1 MPITD
6 EDYFEKIKKID
17 VLADELETEI
27 TASMQTCLIRFGEI
41 VQIQNAMIQKMHA
54 LSDEIFQLRAQ
65 AGLEN
70 VICRASGQ
78 QEAPKG
84 WDEADPS
91 IPAANNSVYPSPAR
105 LPKSRSCCCV
115 MSRPVRSITRPVRK
129 YCSCCRIFA
138 KRKA

>member
-1 MPITD
+1 MNFSD
-6 EDYFEKIKKID
+6 EEFFNSVKKID

-41 VQIQNAMIQKMHA
+41 VQIQNAMIQKMHV

-70 VICRASGQ
+70 VICRASVQ
-78 QEAPKG
+78 QEASKE

-91 IPAANNSVYPSPAR
+91 IPEP
-105 LPKSRSCCCV
+105 
-115 MSRPVRSITRPVRK
+115 
-129 YCSCCRIFA
+129 
-138 KRKA
+138 

>member
-78 QEAPKG
+78 KEASKE
-84 WDEADPS
+84 WDVADPS
-91 IPAANNSVYPSPAR
+91 
-105 LPKSRSCCCV
+105 LPE
-115 MSRPVRSITRPVRK
+115 P
-129 YCSCCRIFA
+129 
-138 KRKA
+138 

>member
-1 MPITD
+1 MNFSD
-6 EDYFEKIKKID
+6 EEFFNSVKKID

-41 VQIQNAMIQKMHA
+41 VQIQNAMIQKMPA

-78 QEAPKG
+78 KEASKE

-91 IPAANNSVYPSPAR
+91 SPE
-105 LPKSRSCCCV
+105 P
-115 MSRPVRSITRPVRK
+115 
-129 YCSCCRIFA
+129 
-138 KRKA
+138 

>member
-54 LSDEIFQLRAQ
+54 LSDEIFQLRGSPQGPPLPHPPQRRGLPRGRTRAAQ
-65 AGLEN
+65 YTEIQ
-70 VICRASGQ
+70 VFVS
-78 QEAPKG
+78 
-84 WDEADPS
+84 
-91 IPAANNSVYPSPAR
+91 
-105 LPKSRSCCCV
+105 
-115 MSRPVRSITRPVRK
+115 
-129 YCSCCRIFA
+129 
-138 KRKA
+138 

>member
-17 VLADELETEI
+17 VLADELTEI

-78 QEAPKG
+78 QEASKE

-91 IPAANNSVYPSPAR
+91 IPEP
-105 LPKSRSCCCV
+105 
-115 MSRPVRSITRPVRK
+115 
-129 YCSCCRIFA
+129 
-138 KRKA
+138 

>member
-1 MPITD
+1 MI
-6 EDYFEKIKKID
+6 
-17 VLADELETEI
+17 LSNQELL
-27 TASMQTCLIRFGEI
+27 LIRFGEI

-91 IPAANNSVYPSPAR
+91 IPEP
-105 LPKSRSCCCV
+105 
-115 MSRPVRSITRPVRK
+115 
-129 YCSCCRIFA
+129 
-138 KRKA
+138 

>member
-1 MPITD
+1 MNFSD
-6 EDYFEKIKKID
+6 EEFFNSVKKIY

-41 VQIQNAMIQKMHA
+41 VQIQNAMIQKMHV

-78 QEAPKG
+78 QEASKE

-91 IPAANNSVYPSPAR
+91 IPEP
-105 LPKSRSCCCV
+105 
-115 MSRPVRSITRPVRK
+115 
-129 YCSCCRIFA
+129 
-138 KRKA
+138 

>member
-41 VQIQNAMIQKMHA
+41 VQIQKMHA

-91 IPAANNSVYPSPAR
+91 IPEP
-105 LPKSRSCCCV
+105 
-115 MSRPVRSITRPVRK
+115 
-129 YCSCCRIFA
+129 
-138 KRKA
+138 

>member
-1 MPITD
+1 MNFSD
-6 EDYFEKIKKID
+6 EEFFNSVKKID

-78 QEAPKG
+78 QEAAEGRGEPG
-84 WDEADPS
+84 PS
-91 IPAANNSVYPSPAR
+91 APEP
-105 LPKSRSCCCV
+105 
-115 MSRPVRSITRPVRK
+115 
-129 YCSCCRIFA
+129 
-138 KRKA
+138 

>member
-1 MPITD
+1 MCTWTSSHSD
-6 EDYFEKIKKID
+6 RALTT
-17 VLADELETEI
+17 LAPTPCLLYTSI

-91 IPAANNSVYPSPAR
+91 IPEP
-105 LPKSRSCCCV
+105 
-115 MSRPVRSITRPVRK
+115 
-129 YCSCCRIFA
+129 
-138 KRKA
+138 

>member
-1 MPITD
+1 MSLLYWSGRRDSNPRPPPWQGD
-6 EDYFEKIKKID
+6 VLPLNYFRSTFTSIAKHHSIASTFSEKIKKID

-91 IPAANNSVYPSPAR
+91 IPEP
-105 LPKSRSCCCV
+105 
-115 MSRPVRSITRPVRK
+115 
-129 YCSCCRIFA
+129 
-138 KRKA
+138 

>member
-6 EDYFEKIKKID
+6 EDYFEKNKKID

-78 QEAPKG
+78 QEASKE

-91 IPAANNSVYPSPAR
+91 IPEP
-105 LPKSRSCCCV
+105 
-115 MSRPVRSITRPVRK
+115 
-129 YCSCCRIFA
+129 
-138 KRKA
+138 

>member
-54 LSDEIFQLRAQ
+54 LSDEILQLRAQ

-78 QEAPKG
+78 QEASKE

-91 IPAANNSVYPSPAR
+91 IPEP
-105 LPKSRSCCCV
+105 
-115 MSRPVRSITRPVRK
+115 
-129 YCSCCRIFA
+129 
-138 KRKA
+138 

>member
-91 IPAANNSVYPSPAR
+91 INKTASLAIFSPKAASI
-105 LPKSRSCCCV
+105 
-115 MSRPVRSITRPVRK
+115 VRTS
-129 YCSCCRIFA
+129 
-138 KRKA
+138 

>member
-1 MPITD
+1 MNFSD
-6 EDYFEKIKKID
+6 EEFFNSVKKID

-54 LSDEIFQLRAQ
+54 LSDEIFQLRVQ

-78 QEAPKG
+78 QEASKE

-91 IPAANNSVYPSPAR
+91 IPEP
-105 LPKSRSCCCV
+105 
-115 MSRPVRSITRPVRK
+115 
-129 YCSCCRIFA
+129 
-138 KRKA
+138 

>member
-1 MPITD
+1 MNFSD
-6 EDYFEKIKKID
+6 EEFFNSVKKID

-70 VICRASGQ
+70 VICRASCCP
-78 QEAPKG
+78 EAQH
-84 WDEADPS
+84 
-91 IPAANNSVYPSPAR
+91 ITF
-105 LPKSRSCCCV
+105 
-115 MSRPVRSITRPVRK
+115 SRPACARS
-129 YCSCCRIFA
+129 
-138 KRKA
+138 

>member
-1 MPITD
+1 MNFSD
-6 EDYFEKIKKID
+6 EEFFNSVKKID

-41 VQIQNAMIQKMHA
+41 VQIQNAMIQKMHT

-78 QEAPKG
+78 QEASKEWG
-84 WDEADPS
+84 EADPS
-91 IPAANNSVYPSPAR
+91 IPEP
-105 LPKSRSCCCV
+105 
-115 MSRPVRSITRPVRK
+115 
-129 YCSCCRIFA
+129 
-138 KRKA
+138 

>member
-27 TASMQTCLIRFGEI
+27 TASMQTCLI
-41 VQIQNAMIQKMHA
+41 QNAMIQKMHA

-70 VICRASGQ
+70 AICRASGQ

-91 IPAANNSVYPSPAR
+91 IPEP
-105 LPKSRSCCCV
+105 
-115 MSRPVRSITRPVRK
+115 
-129 YCSCCRIFA
+129 
-138 KRKA
+138 